1 MSLEN
6 VEIVRAAIDGF
17 NRRDWDSALKDVA
30 PELQVDNSRT
40 ARPKPGVYG
49 LDQVRAY
56 WDEVTN
62 IWESWRIEPHE
73 LIESGEH
80 VVVPWTF
87 HAQGRDGLEVEARVT
102 WTFTIRDG
110 AIERVCM
117 NQERQEALEA
127 AGLRE
132 PADERRSP

>member
-1 MSLEN
+1 MSQEN

-17 NRRDWDSALKDVA
+17 SRRDWNAALKDAA
-30 PELQVDNSRT
+30 PEVEVDNSRA
-40 ARPKPGVYG
+40 ARPNPGVYG

-56 WDEVTN
+56 WDDVTD
-62 IWESWRIEPHE
+62 IWEWFRIEPHE
-73 LIESGEH
+73 FIEAGEH

-87 HAQGRDGLEVEARVT
+87 HAQRRDGIEVQARTT
-102 WTFTIRDG
+102 WTFTLRDG

-132 PADERRSP
+132 